1 MNCDIQ
7 WTGTVGATGILMSVT
22 SRASQ
27 WYWLDLIV
35 PVLKLTLRPLDL
47 LVTESSRSLDQEG

>member
-1 MNCDIQ
+1 MNCDIE
-7 WTGTVGATGILMSVT
+7 WTGNVNDTGILMSVT

-47 LVTESSRSLDQEG
+47 FVTESSTSLDQEG

>member
-1 MNCDIQ
+1 MNCDIE

-22 SRASQ
+22 IKSSQ

>member
-1 MNCDIQ
+1 MQ
-7 WTGTVGATGILMSVT
+7 TGNVNDTGILLSVT

-47 LVTESSRSLDQEG
+47 LAADSARSLDQEG